1 MKDTNLIIN
10 LFIQKL
16 NMRCKEDMVLVTPVD
31 KSILFKNK
39 KVVYFADSMLSM
51 RFDTQ
56 EEECK
61 EAIEEPLHTLGIRFH
76 KIECTTNPPFGKM
89 DYDILFFDYG
99 GMSIGNSLMQ
109 SFCRQIL
116 MEAKDYPS
124 RYYVM
129 VSSFTERAMRD
140 IQKEY
145 GTMEEYNIYLKIE
158 DFAQTFL
165 IHESE

>member
-1 MKDTNLIIN
+1 MKDIQLNIPEDKF
-10 LFIQKL
+10 LF
-16 NMRCKEDMVLVTPVD
+16 
-31 KSILFKNK
+31 FKNK
-39 KVVYFADSMLSM
+39 KVVYFADPLLTM

-61 EAIEEPLHTLGIRFH
+61 ESIEEPLYTLGVKFH
-76 KIECTTNPPFGKM
+76 RIECISSPPFGRM

-99 GMSIGNSLMQ
+99 GMSLGNDLIR
-109 SFCRQIL
+109 SFCRQIIS
-116 MEAKDYPS
+116 EAKDYPN

-129 VSSFTERAMRD
+129 VSTFTKYAMED
-140 IQKEY
+140 AQKIY
-145 GTMEEYNIYLKIE
+145 GTGEEPNIFLNLE

>member
-1 MKDTNLIIN
+1 
-10 LFIQKL
+10 
-16 NMRCKEDMVLVTPVD
+16 MRGPEDMVLITPVD
-31 KSILFKNK
+31 KSILFRNK
-39 KVVYFADSMLSM
+39 KVVYFADPMLTM

-61 EAIEEPLHTLGIRFH
+61 EAIEFPLQTLGIRFH

-89 DYDILFFDYG
+89 NYDILFFDYG
-99 GMSIGNSLMQ
+99 GMSIGNSSMR

-129 VSSFTERAMRD
+129 VSSFTERAM
-140 IQKEY
+140 KEVQEDY
-145 GTMEEYNIYLKIE
+145 GTQEEPNIFLSLE
-158 DFAQTFL
+158 EFAQTFL